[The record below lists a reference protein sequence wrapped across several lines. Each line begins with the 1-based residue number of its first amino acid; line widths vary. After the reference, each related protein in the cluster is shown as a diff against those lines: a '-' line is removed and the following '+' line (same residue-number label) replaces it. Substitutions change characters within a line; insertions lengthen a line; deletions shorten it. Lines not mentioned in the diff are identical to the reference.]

1 MSPCRTFFR
10 NNEININPVHFMI
23 SSTIMMSNSV
33 AQLSTA
39 SPAGPQAVVRKPQRL
54 LHFLHFLKNLKIL
67 FTIKYCTIKKNGIWS
82 ALIHSQCDPYLS
94 CVVSL

>member
-33 AQLSTA
+33 AQLGTA

-54 LHFLHFLKNLKIL
+54 LHFLHFLKNLEIL
-67 FTIKYCTIKKNGIWS
+67 FTIKYCTIKKMEYGV
-82 ALIHSQCDPYLS
+82 L
-94 CVVSL
+94 